1 VLGPIDGP
9 THTGHEGGGTV
20 DTGVMVPLL
29 PGLPWL
35 PGVPKAVAPVIPSGP
50 GEVAL
55 FVPATVD
62 SYPAGT
68 FVTALGFAA
77 LATSTEPS

>member
-1 VLGPIDGP
+1 MLGPNDGP

-29 PGLPWL
+29 PGLPLL
-35 PGVPKAVAPVIPSGP
+35 PDGLNDTAPVIPSGP
-50 GEVAL
+50 GAVAL

-62 SYPAGT
+62 S
-68 FVTALGFAA
+68 
-77 LATSTEPS
+77 

>member
-20 DTGVMVPLL
+20 DTGVMFPVL
-29 PGLPWL
+29 PGP
-35 PGVPKAVAPVIPSGP
+35 PGVLKAVAPVIPSGP

-62 SYPAGT
+62 S
-68 FVTALGFAA
+68 
-77 LATSTEPS
+77 